1 MKSVLR
7 SVQGRDSRREEKE
20 KSEGMKGE
28 EGLVNVED
36 SIRWIEIDGEKR
48 ICTENL
54 SKGVQVYGER
64 LIKVRDTEYRV
75 WDPFRSKLA
84 AAIIK
89 DLKTLPIKYG
99 TKVLYLGASTGT
111 TVSHVS
117 DIVGAGGLVFAV
129 ESASRVARELIE
141 RVAVH
146 RSNVIPIIEDARKPN
161 AYFSISGKVDVVYCD
176 IAQPD
181 QTEIAIANCRSYL
194 KSNGYLMLVIKARSI
209 DVTREPKD
217 VVHEEV
223 KKIQANNFE
232 VEHVINLHP
241 FDKDH
246 AMVLAR
252 YLQ

>member
-1 MKSVLR
+1 
-7 SVQGRDSRREEKE
+7 
-20 KSEGMKGE
+20 MKGE
-28 EGLVNVED
+28 DGLANAED
-36 SIRWIEIDGEKR
+36 SIRWIEIDGTRR

-54 SKGVQVYGER
+54 SKGNQVYGER
-64 LIKVRDTEYRV
+64 LIRIRDVDYRV

-89 DLKTLPIKYG
+89 DLKNLPIRNAGKI
-99 TKVLYLGASTGT
+99 LYLGASTGT

-117 DIVGAGGLVFAV
+117 DIVGGSGLVFAV

-181 QTEIAIANCRSYL
+181 QTEIAIANCRTYL
-194 KSNGYLMLVIKARSI
+194 KNNGYIVLIIKARSI

-217 VVHEEV
+217 VVIEEV
-223 KKIQANNFE
+223 AKLRNNGFE
-232 VEHVINLHP
+232 VEQVINLHP

-246 AMVLAR
+246 ALVLAR
-252 YLQ
+252 YLR